1 MVSTPQWNFRHELT
15 YTEFTWSNYKIN
27 KSVFQKNE
35 TLVITLHVKNTG
47 ERDGIDLVQV
57 FVSDLV
63 ASVTRPTYEL
73 KGFSRVA
80 AKKGEV
86 VSVEIQIP
94 INLLA
99 IVNKDAKW
107 ELETGGFEVF
117 VGSQFSKWLF
127 QASFDVTE

>member
-94 INLLA
+94 SICLQLR
-99 IVNKDAKW
+99 IKMP
-107 ELETGGFEVF
+107 
-117 VGSQFSKWLF
+117 VGITPFALFTPSPSPFSFLITRVMRGT
-127 QASFDVTE
+127 SL

>member
-73 KGFSRVA
+73 KGKPIFSLLVGIDILKYDSPVLLQ
-80 AKKGEV
+80 KKE
-86 VSVEIQIP
+86 
-94 INLLA
+94 
-99 IVNKDAKW
+99 
-107 ELETGGFEVF
+107 
-117 VGSQFSKWLF
+117 KWLVLRFKF
-127 QASFDVTE
+127 QSICLQL